1 LRQSGFSVRTEG
13 GFTLL
18 EVLVA
23 VAMVGIAL
31 AAVLVSTS
39 ATISNAGRFRDVT
52 IGTLVARNVLIEF
65 QVRDEWPD
73 VGESDGDIEIGG
85 RDWTWEALVS
95 ETPDENIRRIDV
107 STYAGE
113 RQAAALS
120 GFLPKP

>member
-1 LRQSGFSVRTEG
+1 MRTEG

>member
-1 LRQSGFSVRTEG
+1 MRTSR

-39 ATISNAGRFRDVT
+39 ATINNAGRFRDVT
-52 IGTLVARNVLIEF
+52 IGTLIARNVLIEF
-65 QVRDEWPD
+65 QVRDEWPGTGDSEGD
-73 VGESDGDIEIGG
+73 VEVAGQ
-85 RDWTWEALVS
+85 DWTWEATVS
-95 ETPDENIRRIDV
+95 ETADENVRRLDV
-107 STYAGE
+107 ATNAQG